1 MSLKD
6 LARREAGDVK
16 PLHLD
21 AERLKSEIGIYA
33 LPYAHQLGIEPALA
47 VVLVEYLASLAVAL
61 VADAQVDR
69 IQSKTVTVV
78 DER

>member
-6 LARREAGDVK
+6 LARREAGHVK

-21 AERLKSEIGIYA
+21 AERLKSEIGVYA
-33 LPYAHQLGIEPALA
+33 LPYAQQLGIEPALA
-47 VVLVEYLASLAVAL
+47 LVLVEYLASLAVAL